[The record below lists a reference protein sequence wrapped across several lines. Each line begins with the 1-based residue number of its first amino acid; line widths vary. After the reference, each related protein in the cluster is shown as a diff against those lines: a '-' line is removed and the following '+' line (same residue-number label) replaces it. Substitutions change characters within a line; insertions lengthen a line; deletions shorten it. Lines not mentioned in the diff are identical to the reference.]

1 MIQLQIS
8 VQDAARSVL
17 LTGYTDTGS
26 VQFYRRIGQSEPVA
40 ISPRID
46 AINGVANY
54 VDPTPPEKTLLTYY
68 AVDGSQERTKGAS
81 GVVPSYWQLQRP
93 VLAGDIRL
101 GDMVFNTIDNNGTIW
116 TISDIDGWWS
126 IPQVDVPVSQRA
138 RDEDGA
144 YDDSGRYL
152 AREFTLSGVF
162 LPRSP
167 DLLEVSR
174 ARLINELD
182 AVRKT
187 VTLRVDETPPRRMTV
202 RLAGRTMIQTVRQSG
217 LTEFSVELRAA
228 DPVKYSLE
236 RMSSPGEDN
245 DAPVA
250 IGAGLSAG
258 PRSYPR
264 AYDTSTDNVREYGV
278 AGAPNT
284 ISIVNEGNYN
294 SPPIVRIY
302 GPVTNPRVE
311 LSNWEGKE
319 PSEPVEEMSFVI
331 TLQAG
336 EVLEINVKEKTV
348 LLNGAVSR
356 RGTMTFQSDW
366 FTLRPGVSTIRYSA
380 LTAPGNT
387 TMLDIEAYSAWLG

>member
-8 VQDAARSVL
+8 VQDAAKSVL
-17 LTGYTDTGS
+17 LTGYTDADT

-40 ISPRID
+40 ISSRID
-46 AINGVANY
+46 VINGVASY

-68 AVDGSQERTKGAS
+68 AVDGTQERSKSAS

-93 VLAGDIRL
+93 VLAGDVRL
-101 GDMVFNTIDNNGTIW
+101 GDMVFNTVDANGTIW
-116 TISDIDGWWS
+116 TISDIEGWWS
-126 IPQVDVPVSQRA
+126 IPQADVPTSERA
-138 RDEDGA
+138 RDEDGS

-152 AREFTLSGVF
+152 AREFTFSGVF

-174 ARLINELD
+174 ARLVKELD
-182 AVRKT
+182 AVRRT
-187 VTLRVDETPPRRMTV
+187 ISLRVDETPPRQMTV

-236 RMSSPGEDN
+236 RMRGPADA
-245 DAPVA
+245 DAPIAV
-250 IGAGLSAG
+250 GAGLSSG

-264 AYDTSTDNVREYGV
+264 QYDTATDNLREYGV
-278 AGAPNT
+278 AGTPNF
-284 ISIVNEGNYN
+284 IFIVNEGNYN
-294 SPPIVRIY
+294 SPPVIRIY

-311 LSNWEGKE
+311 LSDWEGK
-319 PSEPVEEMSFVI
+319 SADEPVEEMSFVL
-331 TLQAG
+331 TLQDG
-336 EVLEINVKEKTV
+336 EYLEINVKEKTV
-348 LLNGAVSR
+348 LLNGAISR

-366 FTLRPGVSTIRYSA
+366 FTLRPGTSKIRYTA
-380 LTAPGNT
+380 LTAPGNST
-387 TMLDIEAYSAWLG
+387 TLDIEAYSAWLG